1 LNFILWGRRAI
12 IELVTARAIVAR
24 DEWARLRTC
33 GSRGRAATHSLRA
46 YLGSDIDF
54 DAGREDAT
62 TTGSALICISGHI
75 AG

>member
-1 LNFILWGRRAI
+1 VGPS
-12 IELVTARAIVAR
+12 EDV
-24 DEWARLRTC
+24 RLA
-33 GSRGRAATHSLRA
+33 GQRAATHSLRA

-54 DAGREDAT
+54 DAVPEDAT